1 MRVQMFQCGKYC
13 ISLERDGRWLTIT
26 ASAYD
31 EKRRLLESTVNTV
44 NGIMGEVLTDRQMES
59 EKYSDAPWQFGT
71 EKAAMAA
78 FQRARGLFWAAP
90 LQVEAYLNSDRAE
103 GEWHFA
109 PDEEKDA

>member
-1 MRVQMFQCGKYC
+1 MQVQMFQCGKYC

-31 EKRRLLESTVNTV
+31 EKRRLLESVVNTV
-44 NGIMGEVLTDRQMES
+44 NGIMGEVLTDKQMES
-59 EKYSDAPWQFGT
+59 GKYDDSPWRLPT

-90 LQVEAYLNSDRAE
+90 LQIEAYLNSDRAE
-103 GEWHFA
+103 GEWNY
-109 PDEEKDA
+109 PDEEAK